1 MSKWKTIAAV
11 TGLAVGAAGAAVA
24 VKKIKSAYHL
34 ELENC
39 TSEPLD
45 IYLGTAAAP
54 DALVFEQFL
63 PGEKRFIDLTL
74 LPLTEHDVVYIR
86 FPETADRPGYRRT
99 LIYDTE
105 ECHSPMHGMIV
116 DYGDHNY
123 DVKLVRVK

>member
-1 MSKWKTIAAV
+1 MSKLKTIACGVA
-11 TGLAVGAAGAAVA
+11 LAAGAAGAAVA
-24 VKKIKSAYHL
+24 VKKLHSAYHL

-39 TSEPLD
+39 TSDTLD

-86 FPETADRPGYRRT
+86 FPGAVGEAGYQRT

-105 ECHSPMHGMIV
+105 ECRSPMHGMIV
-116 DYGDHNY
+116 DYGGGNY
-123 DVKLVRVK
+123 DVKLVRVG